1 MEEMKNMCNLV
12 EKHSRKRSFGK
23 LWSRYEHKIKMD
35 FRGICSEDVDWIQL
49 AQDMVQLLTSVNMV
63 MKFHVLQ
70 KQGMS

>member
-1 MEEMKNMCNLV
+1 
-12 EKHSRKRSFGK
+12 
-23 LWSRYEHKIKMD
+23 MD